1 MAARAI
7 RSVSSCHGRSRWR
20 KNVRSA
26 EAIWSRRATASS
38 VQIRHVAMSVQRKKM
53 SSVVINKNA
62 ISICGFQRCGDGLF
76 VWQHMVK
83 ISVNESR

>member
-1 MAARAI
+1 
-7 RSVSSCHGRSRWR
+7 
-20 KNVRSA
+20 
-26 EAIWSRRATASS
+26 
-38 VQIRHVAMSVQRKKM
+38 M

-62 ISICGFQRCGDGLF
+62 ISICDFQRCGDRIF